1 MQAIDRVMQLT
12 KILASESA
20 STGISISELA
30 KESDLALSTLHRF
43 LKSMVEQGL
52 VEQVSDTK
60 LYRLGPVWMEYGLR
74 AYDTMDYVST
84 IRPELDRLSQ
94 EVEES
99 IYLSKCTGVEAIIIE
114 RIDNENN
121 QIRMYDKLGLR
132 IPMTIGA
139 ANKIML
145 ASMPAAESDKI
156 IQELV
161 PVEEQKAFKEMLAM
175 LKQQGY
181 AISHGERTEGTSS
194 IGVAVC
200 NVAGEIV
207 GAISIGCVTF
217 NLTEERLQMMI
228 EKILAAKERVAEK
241 IGRGW

>member
-30 KESDLALSTLHRF
+30 NQSDLALSTLHRF

-52 VEQVSDTK
+52 AEQVADTK

-99 IYLSKCTGVEAIIIE
+99 IYLSKCTGIEAIIIE